1 MGWMLLTVALAGGLI
16 GIVHLALSMAS
27 RGRRPVSRHLK
38 VNIKAGAGSGGTAMV
53 DDAAFTPATTSGTP
67 AFFLF
72 DDVSPDSVNEGD
84 GGIGRMSAN
93 RNQYVTLRDAAG
105 NERGLNI
112 DASGNLTANI
122 TGTVTVGAHAV
133 TNAGTFATQ
142 PTSVVPGTGATNLGK
157 AEDAAHSSGDTG
169 VMLLGVRNPSL
180 LSFTDAVGDYSP
192 FSLSGLGE
200 LYVTTSTLNPGTG
213 AAALG
218 KAEDGAHTSGDVGV
232 MALCVRQDTAAAL
245 ATTNGDYIPCTT
257 DASGKMWTNAD
268 TELPAAAS
276 LADTTANPTVPGV
289 GSYNMCWNGSTW
301 DRCVKAS
308 AGAGNSD
315 SSTQRVV
322 VARDSD
328 VCNAKDTAQV
338 VISTASSGN
347 VELVALTSGQTIYL
361 CDFTIMA
368 GGTVG
373 VQLIYGTGT
382 ACATGETNMTGVLPL
397 VINSGWT
404 HNYGGRLKTA
414 EANAFCIE
422 LSGAVQV
429 DGVATY
435 RKMGTF

>member
-1 MGWMLLTVALAGGLI
+1 MRQIAALLFCVLLMYSSSFA
-16 GIVHLALSMAS
+16 
-27 RGRRPVSRHLK
+27 
-38 VNIKAGAGSGGTAMV
+38 
-53 DDAAFTPATTSGTP
+53 
-67 AFFLF
+67 
-72 DDVSPDSVNEGD
+72 
-84 GGIGRMSAN
+84 
-93 RNQYVTLRDAAG
+93 
-105 NERGLNI
+105 
-112 DASGNLTANI
+112 
-122 TGTVTVGAHAV
+122 
-133 TNAGTFATQ
+133 ATQ
-142 PTSVVPGTGATNLGK
+142 PAPVI
-157 AEDAAHSSGDTG
+157 
-169 VMLLGVRNPSL
+169 
-180 LSFTDAVGDYSP
+180 
-192 FSLSGLGE
+192 
-200 LYVTTSTLNPGTG
+200 LY
-213 AAALG
+213 
-218 KAEDGAHTSGDVGV
+218 D
-232 MALCVRQDTAAAL
+232 
-245 ATTNGDYIPCTT
+245 TNGNPYN
-257 DASGKMWTNAD
+257 ASGGGGGGD
-268 TELPAAAS
+268 TELPAAAA

-382 ACATGETNMTGVLPL
+382 ACATGETNMTGVMPL
-397 VINSGWT
+397 VVNTGWT

-429 DGVATY
+429 DGVVTY
-435 RKMGTF
+435 RKMVTF

>member
-1 MGWMLLTVALAGGLI
+1 MRHLQLTLVFVLWLCLSITPALAGTVASGGGGLGGGGGGSGDASLAEQQTQT
-16 GIVHLALSMAS
+16 GILTTIDADT
-27 RGRRPVSRHLK
+27 GT
-38 VNIKAGAGSGGTAMV
+38 IAGAV
-53 DDAAFTPATTSGTP
+53 
-67 AFFLF
+67 
-72 DDVSPDSVNEGD
+72 
-84 GGIGRMSAN
+84 
-93 RNQYVTLRDAAG
+93 
-105 NERGLNI
+105 
-112 DASGNLTANI
+112 
-122 TGTVTVGAHAV
+122 
-133 TNAGTFATQ
+133 
-142 PTSVVPGTGATNLGK
+142 K
-157 AEDAAHSSGDTG
+157 AEDAAHSSGHTG
-169 VMLLGVRNPSL
+169 IPFWGVRNDSASTSL
-180 LSFTDAVGDYSP
+180 TDTNGDYTPIATDSNGRLFINAISSI
-192 FSLSGLGE
+192 FS
-200 LYVTTSTLNPGTG
+200 VTPGTT
-213 AAALG
+213 ATALG
-218 KAEDGAHTSGDVGV
+218 KAEDAAHTSGDSGV
-232 MALCVRQDTAAAL
+232 MVLCVRQDTAAAL
-245 ATTNGDYIPCTT
+245 ATTNGDYITCAT
-257 DASGKMWTNAD
+257 DATGRMWTN
-268 TELPAAAS
+268 TELPDAAA

-382 ACATGETNMTGVLPL
+382 ACATGETNMTGVMPL
-397 VINSGWT
+397 VANAGWT

-429 DGVATY
+429 DGVVTY
-435 RKMGTF
+435 RKMVTF